1 MTVIVDYGV
10 GNLCSLLGSLKEI
23 GEDAVISAD
32 SATLLSAERIIL
44 PGVGAFGDAIASL
57 KEKGLDKILKQA
69 AENGTPLLGIC
80 LGMQLLFDK
89 SYEYGEHEGLGLIK
103 GEIVPIKSLLSD
115 ERKVPHM
122 GWNSLVFKKTSPL
135 LTDIEEGSYVYYV
148 HSYCGANCTD
158 AVDAVSNYGC
168 EIVGAVSHKNVFGMQ
183 FHPEKSGEV
192 GLKMLSSFCKLTKET
207 LF

>member
-1 MTVIVDYGV
+1 MTAVVDYGV

-23 GEDAVISAD
+23 GEQAFVTSDKEA
-32 SATLLSAERIIL
+32 LLKSERIIL
-44 PGVGAFGDAIASL
+44 PGVGAFGDAIAALKATGLDETL
-57 KEKGLDKILKQA
+57 KEA
-69 AENGTPLLGIC
+69 AANGTPLLGIC

-115 ERKVPHM
+115 DRKVPHM

-135 LTDIEEGSYVYYV
+135 LAEIREGSYVYYV
-148 HSYCGANCTD
+148 HSFCAAGCAD
-158 AVDAVSNYGC
+158 AIDAVSDYGC
-168 EIVGAVSHKNVFGMQ
+168 EIVGAVSQKNVFGMQ